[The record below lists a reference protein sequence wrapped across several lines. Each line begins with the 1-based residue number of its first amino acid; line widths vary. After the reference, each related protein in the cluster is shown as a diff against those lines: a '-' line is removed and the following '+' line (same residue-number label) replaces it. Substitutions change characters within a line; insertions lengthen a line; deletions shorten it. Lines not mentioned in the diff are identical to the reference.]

1 MKNVGFELTFL
12 VQILKFKIPH
22 VNTYVVIFIY
32 TQFFYCDLLEILPER
47 SQTIDPDIQKGFI
60 EVFSKILLLLD

>member
-22 VNTYVVIFIY
+22 VNTYVVTFIY
-32 TQFFYCDLLEILPER
+32 TQFFIVIC
-47 SQTIDPDIQKGFI
+47 
-60 EVFSKILLLLD
+60 